1 MAKGGA
7 RVGAGRKANSGAFG
21 EKTVAKRI
29 PMSLLSGIEWLID
42 SWKQEKNKDS
52 FQFVAKNVKNLG
64 LLPSNPIHLP
74 FFESRVSA
82 GYPSPVDDN
91 LEASLDLNQHLIENP
106 ATTFLVKT
114 SGDSMKNVGI
124 NSNDILVV
132 DRSIEPK
139 HSSIVIAALNGE
151 LTVKRL
157 HIEGKNI
164 TLKAENPEYP
174 SIQITEEMDFV
185 IWGVV
190 TSVIH
195 EFKNG
200 F

>member
-29 PMSLLSGIEWLID
+29 PVSLVNGIEWLID
-42 SWKQEKNKDS
+42 SWKEEKSKDS
-52 FQFVAKNVKNLG
+52 LQFVVKNLARFR
-64 LLPSNPIHLP
+64 SNPIHLP
-74 FFESRVSA
+74 LFESRVSA
-82 GYPSPVDDN
+82 GYPSPADDN

-106 ATTFLVKT
+106 NTTFLVKT
-114 SGDSMKNVGI
+114 SGDSMKNAGI

-174 SIQITEEMDFV
+174 SIIITEEMDFL

-195 EFKNG
+195 EFRN
-200 F
+200 